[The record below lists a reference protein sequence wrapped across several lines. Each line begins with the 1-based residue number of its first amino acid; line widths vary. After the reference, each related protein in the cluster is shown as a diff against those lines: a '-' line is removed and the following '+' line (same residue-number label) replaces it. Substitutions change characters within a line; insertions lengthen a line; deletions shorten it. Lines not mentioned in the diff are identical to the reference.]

1 MLNQISISN
10 YAIVDHLNLDIN
22 PGMTA
27 ITGETG
33 AGKSIMLDALGLA
46 LGGRADSDCVRDGA
60 DRADIQVCFDLE
72 RIPVARQW
80 LIEKEYDNCPKSERS
95 NYTEGSD
102 QTAECILRRVITR
115 EGRSRGYIN
124 GTPVT
129 LSELKSLGELLID
142 IHSQHAHQSLLKKT
156 NHSEL
161 VDQFAG
167 SLPLARE
174 VARVAAAYR
183 QTRDQLHSLLSD
195 QQERE
200 EKVQLLSY
208 QLNEL
213 EQLGLQ
219 PGEVELLEQEHRQQ
233 SQAGA
238 TLTAC
243 HQVTQICTS
252 DEGDNLLQ
260 QLSSCLHRLSELQI
274 EHSAI
279 NNAVDML
286 SSAQIQVE
294 EAVGELNHFIDHF
307 DADPARAREI
317 EERLS
322 AIFDLARKHRVQPEE
337 LLERQQL
344 ISEELEKVQ
353 CHDEQVAELE
363 LSLEQ
368 LQKQHN
374 QLAEK
379 LSVRRRTAARKL
391 EKLVSERIALLGMPK
406 GKFCVEL
413 TEIPE
418 RTVASQGFES
428 IEFLV
433 TTNPGQAPRPLGK
446 VASGGELSRISLAIQ
461 VIIAQTASTPTL
473 VFDEVDV
480 GIGGGTAEIVG
491 SMLREVG
498 KSGQV
503 LCVTHQPQVASQAH
517 QHLHVSKKV
526 SRKTSSTR
534 ILELDGDHRVHEIA
548 RMLGG
553 VELTAPTLSHAQEM
567 LFQAQA

>member
-46 LGGRADSDCVRDGA
+46 LGGRAGSDCVRDGA
-60 DRADIQVCFDLE
+60 DRADIRACFDLQ
-72 RIPVARQW
+72 RIPAAIEW
-80 LIEKEYDNCPKSERS
+80 LQERDYDGEHAGGSES
-95 NYTEGSD
+95 SAN
-102 QTAECILRRVITR
+102 ECILRRVVTR

-124 GTPVT
+124 GIPVT
-129 LSELKSLGELLID
+129 LAELKGLGELLID
-142 IHSQHAHQSLLKKT
+142 IHSQHAHQSLLKKS
-156 NHSEL
+156 NHAEL
-161 VDQFAG
+161 LDEFSG
-167 SLPLARE
+167 SLALSRE
-174 VARVAAAYR
+174 VADMAADYR
-183 QTRDQLHSLLSD
+183 QTSAQLHALLSD
-195 QQERE
+195 QQDRE
-200 EKVQLLSY
+200 ERVQLLSY
-208 QLNEL
+208 QLHEL
-213 EQLGLQ
+213 EQLNLQ
-219 PGEVELLEQEHRQQ
+219 PGEVEQLEQEHRHQ

-238 TLTAC
+238 TLSAC
-243 HQVTQICTS
+243 HQITRVCTS
-252 DEGDNLLQ
+252 DDGDNLLQ
-260 QLSSCLHRLSELQI
+260 QLSFCLHRLSELQL
-274 EHSAI
+274 EHAAI
-279 NNAVDML
+279 NNSLEML

-307 DADPARAREI
+307 DADPQRAREI
-317 EERLS
+317 EDRLS
-322 AIFDLARKHRVQPEE
+322 AIFDLARKHRIQPEA
-337 LLERQQL
+337 LLEKQQQ

-353 CHDEQVAELE
+353 CHDEQVADLE

-368 LQKQHN
+368 QQKKHN

-379 LSVRRRTAARKL
+379 LSARRRAAARKL
-391 EKLVSERIALLGMPK
+391 EQQVSERIALLGMPK

-413 TEIPE
+413 TDIPD
-418 RTVASQGFES
+418 RTVASQGFEF

-433 TTNPGQAPRPLGK
+433 TTNPGQPPRALAK

-461 VIIAQTASTPTL
+461 VIIAQTTSTPTL

-498 KSGQV
+498 KKGQV

-526 SRKTSSTR
+526 SRKASSTR
-534 ILELDGDHRVHEIA
+534 ILELDGEHRVHEIA

-567 LFQAQA
+567 LFQAQVQAV

>member
-10 YAIVDHLNLDIN
+10 FAIVDHLSLDIN

-46 LGGRADSDCVRDGA
+46 LGGRADSNCIRDGSN
-60 DRADIQVCFDLE
+60 RAEISACFDLQ

-80 LIEKEYDNCPKSERS
+80 LQERDYLEDNGAS
-95 NYTEGSD
+95 
-102 QTAECILRRVITR
+102 ECILRRVITR

-124 GTPVT
+124 GTVVT
-129 LSELKSLGELLID
+129 LAELKALGELLID
-142 IHSQHAHQSLLKKT
+142 IHSQHAHQSLLKKS
-156 NHSEL
+156 NHTVLLDE
-161 VDQFAG
+161 FAG
-167 SLPLARE
+167 SLNLSRD
-174 VARVAAAYR
+174 VARAALDYR
-183 QTRDQLHSLLSD
+183 QTHEQLNALLSN

-200 EKVQLLSY
+200 ERVQLLSY

-213 EQLGLQ
+213 EQLHLQ
-219 PGEVELLEQEHRQQ
+219 PGEVEQLEQEHRQQ
-233 SQAGA
+233 SQADA
-238 TLTAC
+238 TLSAC
-243 HQVTQICTS
+243 HQVTQACTD
-252 DEGDNLLQ
+252 DEGNNLLQ
-260 QLSSCLHRLSELQI
+260 QLSFCLHRLGDLQI
-274 EHSAI
+274 DHPAI
-279 NNAVDML
+279 TNSLEML
-286 SSAQIQVE
+286 SSARIQVE

-307 DADPARAREI
+307 EADPQRAREI
-317 EERLS
+317 EERLT
-322 AIFDLARKHRVQPEE
+322 AIFDLARKHRIQPEE
-337 LLERQQL
+337 LLTKQQQ

-353 CHDEQVAELE
+353 CHDEQVVA
-363 LSLEQ
+363 LEQ
-368 LQKQHN
+368 AMERLHRQHN
-374 QLAEK
+374 QLAQK
-379 LSVRRRTAARKL
+379 LSTQRQSAARKL

-406 GKFCVEL
+406 GKFCVGL
-413 TEIPE
+413 TDIPE
-418 RTVASQGFES
+418 RTVAAQGLES

-461 VIIAQTASTPTL
+461 VIIAQSAATPTL

-498 KSGQV
+498 KNGQV

-526 SRKTSSTR
+526 SRNTSSTR
-534 ILELDGDHRVHEIA
+534 ITQLDGEHRVHEIA

-553 VELTAPTLSHAQEM
+553 IELTAPTLNHAQEM

>member
-10 YAIVDHLNLDIN
+10 FAIVDHLNLDIN

-46 LGGRADSDCVRDGA
+46 LGGRADSSCIRDGSN
-60 DRADIQVCFDLE
+60 RAEISACFDLQ
-72 RIPVARQW
+72 RIPAARQW
-80 LIEKEYDNCPKSERS
+80 LQERDYLQDS
-95 NYTEGSD
+95 GTS
-102 QTAECILRRVITR
+102 ECILRRVITR

-124 GTPVT
+124 GTVVT
-129 LSELKSLGELLID
+129 LAELKALGELLID
-142 IHSQHAHQSLLKKT
+142 IHSQHAHQSLLKKS
-156 NHSEL
+156 NHTVLLDE
-161 VDQFAG
+161 FAG
-167 SLPLARE
+167 SLNLSRD
-174 VARVAAAYR
+174 VARMAQDYR
-183 QTRDQLHSLLSD
+183 QTREQLNALLSD
-195 QQERE
+195 QQDRE
-200 EKVQLLSY
+200 ERVQLLSY

-213 EQLGLQ
+213 EQLHLQ
-219 PGEVELLEQEHRQQ
+219 PGEVEQLEQEHRQQ

-238 TLTAC
+238 TLAAC
-243 HQVTQICTS
+243 HQVTQACTN
-252 DEGDNLLQ
+252 DDGNNLLQ
-260 QLSSCLHRLSELQI
+260 QLSFCLHRLGDLQI
-274 EHSAI
+274 DHPAI
-279 NNAVDML
+279 TNSLEML

-307 DADPARAREI
+307 EADPQRAGEI

-322 AIFDLARKHRVQPEE
+322 AIFDLARKHRIQPEE
-337 LLERQQL
+337 LLSKQQQ

-353 CHDEQVAELE
+353 CHDEQVAA
-363 LSLEQ
+363 LEQ
-368 LQKQHN
+368 AMAQLHSQHN
-374 QLAEK
+374 QLAQK
-379 LSVRRRTAARKL
+379 LSSQRQSAGRKL

-413 TEIPE
+413 TDIPE
-418 RTVASQGFES
+418 RTVAAQGLES

-433 TTNPGQAPRPLGK
+433 TTNPGQAPRPLAK

-461 VIIAQTASTPTL
+461 VIIAQSAATPTL

-498 KSGQV
+498 KNGQV

-526 SRKTSSTR
+526 SRNASSTR
-534 ILELDGDHRVHEIA
+534 ITQLDGEHRVHEIA

-553 VELTAPTLSHAQEM
+553 VELTAPTLNHAQEM

>member
-60 DRADIQVCFDLE
+60 DRADIRACFDLQ
-72 RIPVARQW
+72 RIPVAREW
-80 LIEKEYDNCPKSERS
+80 LQERQYDSGSES
-95 NYTEGSD
+95 ESDSGNPTGTAGS
-102 QTAECILRRVITR
+102 ECILRRVITR

-129 LSELKSLGELLID
+129 LSELKALGELLID
-142 IHSQHAHQSLLKKT
+142 IHSQHAHQSLLKKG
-156 NHSEL
+156 NHPQLLDE
-161 VDQFAG
+161 FAG
-167 SLPLARE
+167 SLALSRN
-174 VARVAAAYR
+174 VARIAADYR
-183 QTRDQLHSLLSD
+183 QTREQLHALLSD
-195 QQERE
+195 QQDRE
-200 EKVQLLSY
+200 ERVQLLSY

-213 EQLGLQ
+213 EQLNLQ
-219 PGEVELLEQEHRQQ
+219 PGEIELLEQEHRQQ

-243 HQVTQICTS
+243 HQVTGVCTTE
-252 DEGDNLLQ
+252 EGDNLLQ
-260 QLSSCLHRLSELQI
+260 QLSYCLQRLNELQI
-274 EHSAI
+274 EHPAI
-279 NNAVDML
+279 TNSLEMM
-286 SSAQIQVE
+286 SSARIQIE

-307 DADPARAREI
+307 DADPQRAREI

-322 AIFDLARKHRVQPEE
+322 AIFDLARKHRTQPED
-337 LLERQQL
+337 LLEKQLL
-344 ISEELEKVQ
+344 ISKELEKVQ
-353 CHDEQVAELE
+353 CHDEQVADLE
-363 LSLEQ
+363 LALEQ
-368 LQKQHN
+368 LQQEHH
-374 QLAEK
+374 QLAAK
-379 LSVRRRTAARKL
+379 LSSKRRSAARKL
-391 EKLVSERIALLGMPK
+391 EKQVTERIALLGMPK

-418 RTVASQGFES
+418 RTVASQGLES
-428 IEFLV
+428 VEFMV
-433 TTNPGQAPRPLGK
+433 TTNPGQSPRPLGK

-491 SMLREVG
+491 NMLREVG

-526 SRKTSSTR
+526 SRNTSNTR
-534 ILELDGDHRVHEIA
+534 ILRLDGEHRIHEIA

-553 VELTAPTLSHAQEM
+553 IELTTPTLNHAREM
-567 LFQAQA
+567 LYQAQA

>member
-10 YAIVDHLNLDIN
+10 FAIVDHLNLDIK

-46 LGGRADSDCVRDGA
+46 LGGRADSDCVRDGS
-60 DRADIQVCFDLE
+60 DRAEISACFDLQ
-72 RIPVARQW
+72 RIPAARQW
-80 LIEKEYDNCPKSERS
+80 LQERDYLDHNCV
-95 NYTEGSD
+95 D
-102 QTAECILRRVITR
+102 AECILRRVITR

-124 GTPVT
+124 GTMVT
-129 LSELKSLGELLID
+129 LSELKALGELLID
-142 IHSQHAHQSLLKKT
+142 IHSQHAHQSLLKKS
-156 NHSEL
+156 NHTIVL
-161 VDQFAG
+161 DQFAG
-167 SLPLARE
+167 SLNLSRD
-174 VARVAAAYR
+174 VAQAAQDYR
-183 QTRDQLHSLLSD
+183 QAHQQLNALVSD
-195 QQERE
+195 RQDRE
-200 EKVQLLSY
+200 ERVQLLSY

-213 EQLGLQ
+213 EQLHLL
-219 PGEVELLEQEHRQQ
+219 PGEVEQLEQEHRQQ
-233 SQAGA
+233 AQAGA

-243 HQVTQICTS
+243 HQVTQVCAN

-260 QLSSCLHRLSELQI
+260 QLSLCLHRLGDLQI
-274 EHSAI
+274 DHPAI
-279 NNAVDML
+279 TNSLDML

-294 EAVGELNHFIDHF
+294 EAVTELNHFIDHF
-307 DADPARAREI
+307 EADPQRVREI

-322 AIFDLARKHRVQPEE
+322 AIFDLARKHRIQPEE
-337 LLERQQL
+337 LLTKQQQ

-353 CHDEQVAELE
+353 CHDEQVAA
-363 LSLEQ
+363 LEQ
-368 LQKQHN
+368 AMVQLHQQHN
-374 QLAEK
+374 LLAQR
-379 LSVRRRTAARKL
+379 LSAQRQRAARKL
-391 EKLVSERIALLGMPK
+391 EKLVCERIALLGMPK
-406 GKFCVEL
+406 GKFRVEL
-413 TEIPE
+413 ADIPE
-418 RTVASQGFES
+418 RSVAAQGLES

-433 TTNPGQAPRPLGK
+433 TTNPGQAPRALAK

-461 VIIAQTASTPTL
+461 VIIAQSAATPTL

-498 KSGQV
+498 KNGQV

-526 SRKTSSTR
+526 GRNASSTR
-534 ILELDGDHRVHEIA
+534 ILPLDGEHRVHEIA

-553 VELTAPTLSHAQEM
+553 VELTTPTLNHAQEM
-567 LFQAQA
+567 LFQAQT

>member
-10 YAIVDHLNLDIN
+10 YAIVDQLNLDIN
-22 PGMTA
+22 LGMTA

-60 DRADIQVCFDLE
+60 DRADIQVCFDVQ
-72 RIPVARQW
+72 RIPLARQW
-80 LIEKEYDNCPKSERS
+80 LKERDYDAHQETGSSEPL
-95 NYTEGSD
+95 SD
-102 QTAECILRRVITR
+102 CILRRVITR

-124 GTPVT
+124 GIPVT
-129 LSELKSLGELLID
+129 LSELKSLGEMLID
-142 IHSQHAHQSLLKKT
+142 IHGQHAHQSLLKRS
-156 NHSEL
+156 NHSERL
-161 VDQFAG
+161 DEFSG
-167 SLPLARE
+167 SLVLSRE
-174 VARVAAAYR
+174 VARAATEYR
-183 QTRDQLHSLLSD
+183 QAREQLHGLLSD

-200 EKVQLLSY
+200 ERVQLLSY

-213 EQLGLQ
+213 EQLSLQ
-219 PGEVELLEQEHRQQ
+219 PGEVEQLEQEHRHQ
-233 SQAGA
+233 SLAGT

-243 HQVTQICTS
+243 HQVAQVCAS

-260 QLSSCLHRLSELQI
+260 QLSLCLHRLGDLQI
-274 EHSAI
+274 EHPAI
-279 NNAVDML
+279 KNCLDML

-307 DADPARAREI
+307 NADPEKVREI

-337 LLERQQL
+337 LLEKQQK
-344 ISEELEKVQ
+344 ISEDLEKVQ

-363 LSLEQ
+363 SSLEQ

-379 LSVRRRTAARKL
+379 LSAKRRTSARKL
-391 EKLVSERIALLGMPK
+391 EKQVSERIALLGMPK

-413 TEIPE
+413 TEIPN

-433 TTNPGQAPRPLGK
+433 TTNPGQPPRPLAK

-461 VIIAQTASTPTL
+461 VIIAQTSATPTL

-498 KSGQV
+498 KTGQV

-517 QHLHVSKKV
+517 QHLHVSKKI
-526 SRKTSSTR
+526 SRKTSSTH
-534 ILELDGDHRVHEIA
+534 ILKLDGEHRVTEIA

>member
-10 YAIVDHLNLDIN
+10 FAIVDHLNLDIN

-46 LGGRADSDCVRDGA
+46 LGGRADSSCIRDGSN
-60 DRADIQVCFDLE
+60 RAEISACFDLQ
-72 RIPVARQW
+72 RIPAARQW
-80 LIEKEYDNCPKSERS
+80 LQERDYLEDNGAS
-95 NYTEGSD
+95 
-102 QTAECILRRVITR
+102 ECILRRVITR

-124 GTPVT
+124 GTVVT
-129 LSELKSLGELLID
+129 LAELKALGELLID
-142 IHSQHAHQSLLKKT
+142 IHSQHAHQSLLKKS
-156 NHSEL
+156 NHTILLDE
-161 VDQFAG
+161 FAG
-167 SLPLARE
+167 SLNLARD
-174 VARVAAAYR
+174 VARAAQAYR
-183 QTRDQLHSLLSD
+183 QTHEQLNALLSN

-200 EKVQLLSY
+200 ERVQLLSY

-213 EQLGLQ
+213 EQLHLQ
-219 PGEVELLEQEHRQQ
+219 PGEVEQLEQEHRQQ
-233 SQAGA
+233 SQADA
-238 TLTAC
+238 TLRAC
-243 HQVTQICTS
+243 HQVTQACTD
-252 DEGDNLLQ
+252 DEGNNLLQ
-260 QLSSCLHRLSELQI
+260 QLSFCLHRLGDLQI
-274 EHSAI
+274 DHPAI
-279 NNAVDML
+279 TNSLEML
-286 SSAQIQVE
+286 SSARIQVE

-307 DADPARAREI
+307 EADPQRAREI
-317 EERLS
+317 EERLT
-322 AIFDLARKHRVQPEE
+322 AIFDLARKHRIQPEE
-337 LLERQQL
+337 LLTKQQQ

-353 CHDEQVAELE
+353 CHDEQVVA
-363 LSLEQ
+363 LEQ
-368 LQKQHN
+368 AMEQLHKQHN
-374 QLAEK
+374 QLAQK
-379 LSVRRRTAARKL
+379 LSGQRQSAARKL

-406 GKFCVEL
+406 GKFCVGL
-413 TEIPE
+413 TDIPE
-418 RTVASQGFES
+418 RTVAAQGLES

-461 VIIAQTASTPTL
+461 VIIAQSAATPTL

-498 KSGQV
+498 KNGQV

-526 SRKTSSTR
+526 SRNTSSTR
-534 ILELDGDHRVHEIA
+534 IVQLDGEHRVHEIA

-553 VELTAPTLSHAQEM
+553 VELTAPTLNHAQEM

>member
-10 YAIVDHLNLDIN
+10 FAIVDHLSLDIN

-46 LGGRADSDCVRDGA
+46 LGGRADSNCIRDGSN
-60 DRADIQVCFDLE
+60 RAEISACFDLQ
-72 RIPVARQW
+72 RIPAARQW
-80 LIEKEYDNCPKSERS
+80 LQERDYLEDNGAS
-95 NYTEGSD
+95 
-102 QTAECILRRVITR
+102 ECILRRVITR

-124 GTPVT
+124 GTVVT
-129 LSELKSLGELLID
+129 LAELKALGELLID
-142 IHSQHAHQSLLKKT
+142 IHSQHAHQSLLKKS
-156 NHSEL
+156 NHTVLLDE
-161 VDQFAG
+161 FAG
-167 SLPLARE
+167 SLNLSRD
-174 VARVAAAYR
+174 VARAALDYR
-183 QTRDQLHSLLSD
+183 QTHEQLNALLSN

-200 EKVQLLSY
+200 ERVQLLSY

-213 EQLGLQ
+213 EQLHLQ
-219 PGEVELLEQEHRQQ
+219 PGEVEQLEQEHRQQ
-233 SQAGA
+233 SQADA
-238 TLTAC
+238 TLSAC
-243 HQVTQICTS
+243 HQVTQACTD
-252 DEGDNLLQ
+252 DEGNNLLQ
-260 QLSSCLHRLSELQI
+260 QLSFCLHRLGDLQI
-274 EHSAI
+274 DHSAI
-279 NNAVDML
+279 TNSLEML
-286 SSAQIQVE
+286 SSARIQVE

-307 DADPARAREI
+307 EADPQRAREI
-317 EERLS
+317 EERLT
-322 AIFDLARKHRVQPEE
+322 AIFDLARKHRIQPEE
-337 LLERQQL
+337 LLTKQQQ

-353 CHDEQVAELE
+353 CHDEQVVA
-363 LSLEQ
+363 LEQ
-368 LQKQHN
+368 AMERLHRQHN
-374 QLAEK
+374 QLAQK
-379 LSVRRRTAARKL
+379 LSSQRQSAARKL

-406 GKFCVEL
+406 GKFCVGL
-413 TEIPE
+413 TDIPE
-418 RTVASQGFES
+418 RTVAAQGLES

-461 VIIAQTASTPTL
+461 VIIAQSAATPTL

-498 KSGQV
+498 KNGQV

-517 QHLHVSKKV
+517 QHLHVSKKM
-526 SRKTSSTR
+526 SRNTSSTR
-534 ILELDGDHRVHEIA
+534 ITQLDGEHRVHEIA

-553 VELTAPTLSHAQEM
+553 IELTAPTLNHAQEM